1 MTLIKYKNLLI
12 ISLGIT
18 MTGVSFF
25 LFHLLTIREKE
36 QIEQQISAQLVNT
49 ENKIQRKLEAEI
61 NGLQR
66 FVKGWQFRKG
76 YNRLE
81 WENDVTN
88 FLLNR
93 AGYQAIHWVDTDYIV
108 RWIVPEKGNEK
119 ALNLDLTFE
128 EKRLESLT
136 KAREIRES
144 YISPQVNLV
153 QGGEGF
159 IIYNPI
165 FIDDEF
171 DGFIVGV
178 FNTDALFNF
187 LLRDETING
196 YEVFIYDNNSLI
208 YSTTYEDEKD
218 NLSWRKNSNFSYK
231 GIEWEIAFIPNNSLI
246 RENQSPLPLVVLI
259 AGVVISWLLVWGLN
273 SLWNASN
280 RNVLLEKARAEA
292 ESANDAKSQFLAMMS
307 HEIRTP
313 LNGIFGI
320 LNLLKD
326 TSLSDEQYDF
336 IQTIEDSGK
345 SLLLIINDI
354 LDFSKIESGRLHL
367 VSEDFNLQQCI
378 KNVIDLLS
386 FQAKSQG
393 LDLRLLWASDT
404 PVYVR
409 GDVGRVRQVL
419 INLIGNALKFT
430 KQGGVTVEVTRIDD
444 GEDGYLIQFVVKDT
458 GIGIAKENQEKL
470 FNPFVQ
476 ADGAINRRYGGT
488 GLGLVISR
496 RLARLM
502 GGDIWFSSELGF
514 GSNFYF
520 TIKVVGAIAPESVS
534 QGIAA
539 SESKLKVSGEN
550 ISIHLPQKAL
560 GALSVKQQN
569 CFTSDKKAHN
579 SLRILVAEDNPVNQK
594 VALLLLKKLG
604 YSPAIATNGLKV
616 VEAFEENSYDIVLM
630 DMQMPEMDGLSA
642 TQWIRKN
649 IQNSQQPYIIAMT
662 ANATKNDEK
671 RCFEAGMDDY
681 ISKPFDFQVLTEK
694 LHFLET
700 VVSEIG

>member
-1 MTLIKYKNLLI
+1 
-12 ISLGIT
+12 